1 MKNAIEYYYDI
12 KVSRIHQ
19 NSKNYYFS
27 NEGYNYLILPFEDI
41 ESLKNIYEISNYLY
55 VNMLSHQII
64 PTKENQLFITQNDI
78 NYVLL
83 KVYINKSSI
92 DYNQIFKLNSIA
104 FNKMENML
112 RRDDWYK
119 LWTDK
124 VDYFEYQLSQIGKK
138 FPLIRESF
146 SYYIGLAE
154 NAIILFNMT
163 NKEKLNIVLSH
174 RRIKKD
180 STTYDLYNP
189 LNFVIDYRVRDISEY
204 FKDAFFS
211 NKDIYSDIYN
221 YLLYNNLSYE
231 ESCLF
236 FSRLMY
242 PSYYFDMYEKILID
256 NTDEKELNKI
266 LSKTIQYEK
275 LLKKVYYL
283 LKENN
288 KLPQIEWL
296 N

>member
-124 VDYFEYQLSQIGKK
+124 VDYFEYQLSQ
-138 FPLIRESF
+138 
-146 SYYIGLAE
+146 
-154 NAIILFNMT
+154 
-163 NKEKLNIVLSH
+163 
-174 RRIKKD
+174 
-180 STTYDLYNP
+180 
-189 LNFVIDYRVRDISEY
+189 
-204 FKDAFFS
+204 
-211 NKDIYSDIYN
+211 
-221 YLLYNNLSYE
+221 
-231 ESCLF
+231 
-236 FSRLMY
+236 
-242 PSYYFDMYEKILID
+242 
-256 NTDEKELNKI
+256 
-266 LSKTIQYEK
+266 
-275 LLKKVYYL
+275 
-283 LKENN
+283 
-288 KLPQIEWL
+288 
-296 N
+296 